1 MYQSTEQ
8 FGQLIQQDT
17 RTFYALLTVGDELI
31 NSGIKSIK
39 FNGGSNQS
47 DDFALGS
54 AVSQYV
60 EISMSEPGFAV
71 ESKEILVQIG
81 MMVGTLVEYIPMGYF
96 TAERPETS
104 DGQITFVAYDRMM
117 QMERPCFLDLPD
129 DTTTVAILQEISREY
144 DVPIITDE
152 LYAKQIKKPVG
163 YTCREI
169 LSYIAQIYGG
179 FAICNRQGQIEIK
192 TYEDS
197 NYEVGTGRY
206 WDEFTHNDFPYI
218 LEKIT
223 CYTGKDEEGN
233 DLSVSVGSG
242 VRELSFSNPFMTQA
256 LLNDVWSELENYTYM
271 PGKVR
276 FLGDPRLD
284 PWDIITVL
292 DKKGKSYKVPVMN
305 LTMEFDGGL
314 TTEVEAVGKAEVEQ
328 AQGFQGPQTHEMDRY
343 YGQLVIIDEALINK
357 LDVDTAKITYATI
370 TNLEAV
376 NAHIQ
381 NLEAEYGEF
390 ENLTAEN
397 LEAIHASIDVLEAD
411 SANIKSLLSG
421 NAGIGDL
428 QNIHLT
434 SQNAVID
441 SALIRNAVM
450 QTVTVGDLLAG
461 TISTNKFTIASDDGA
476 ISIKGATQQWKDE
489 NGVVRVQ
496 IGKDAN
502 GDFTFSLFDETGT
515 GILIDS
521 TGIKPGAIA
530 DGLIVNDMVADNAN
544 ISGSKLDIDS
554 VFTAMNGSTEVLNS
568 SRIWFDEQNQT
579 LNQVYA
585 QMSQDI
591 ILANSAAS
599 AAQDAAQDALDA
611 IGGIDTLDA
620 ISAVLS
626 NDAHVVHTNTD
637 GSGGDYSDCNTTM
650 TVFSGDADVS
660 TRATYTV
667 SASPGIT
674 GTWNAQTRTYQV
686 TGMTTDDGYVDIDAL
701 YGTGD
706 KYLTDRNGN
715 KLLTDDGEYLTVRTG
730 GAHIKKRFSISKS
743 PDGKVGASYSL
754 RCSTLVLRKQ
764 QSGALVP
771 SAVIFSAKYNDGTSL
786 IDYFG
791 RFKIEESTDGTLFT
805 QKYMSTSSEFSVSY
819 EPSSSNI
826 QVIRCT
832 LYDSTGINELDSQSV
847 IVITDADGLAD
858 EISEIQE
865 GMQVIETNV
874 TNIQTGMDGIHADI
888 DSMQTEISG
897 VTDGTLLFNVQYS
910 DNGNNTVTLTAF
922 VYKAGQDVTNTFSN
936 RWFTWYA
943 KSESGE
949 KYIGYGYSI
958 TVNKNSVGFGSTYIG
973 RFTTYVTRYL
983 TTRSGLYLTTRTGNK
998 LTTWVED

>member
-8 FGQLIQQDT
+8 FGNLINQDS
-17 RTFYALLTVGDELI
+17 RTFYALITVGD
-31 NSGIKSIK
+31 NTVSDGIRSIK
-39 FNGGSNQS
+39 FNGGSNRS
-47 DDFALGS
+47 DDFTIGS

-60 EISMSEPGFAV
+60 EISIGNTEVQF
-71 ESKEILVQIG
+71 ESKEMLVQIG
-81 MMVGTLVEYIPMGYF
+81 MTVNGIVEYIPIGYF
-96 TAERPETS
+96 TAEKPEVE
-104 DGQITFVAYDRMM
+104 DGEIKITAYDRMM
-117 QMERPCFLDLPD
+117 NMEKGCFLSMGDK
-129 DTTTVAILQEISREY
+129 TTTVAVLQEISQKY
-144 DVPIITDE
+144 GVPIVTSG
-152 LYAKQIKKPVG
+152 LASKPMKKPVG
-163 YTCREI
+163 YTCREV

-179 FAICNRQGQIEIK
+179 FAICNRQGQIEIR
-192 TYEDS
+192 TYSDP
-197 NYEVGTGRY
+197 NYTVGTNRY
-206 WDEFTHNDFPYI
+206 WDSFTHNDFPYI

-314 TTEVEAVGKAEVEQ
+314 TTEVEAVGKAEIEQ

-370 TNLEAV
+370 TNLDATNANIENLNAQFGDFTNLTATNFAAV
-376 NAHIQ
+376 NALI
-381 NLEAEYGEF
+381 N
-390 ENLTAEN
+390 T
-397 LEAIHASIDVLEAD
+397 LEAD
-411 SANIKSLLSG
+411 TANIKSLLAG

-434 SQNAVID
+434 SANAVID

-476 ISIKGATQQWKDE
+476 IGIKGATQQWKDE

-515 GILIDS
+515 GVLIDS
-521 TGIKPGAIA
+521 TGVKEGAIA

-544 ISGSKLDIDS
+544 IAGSKLDIDS

-637 GSGGDYSDCNTTM
+637 GSGGDYSDCNTTI

-660 TRATYTV
+660 TQATYTV

-674 GTWNAQTRTYQV
+674 GTWNARTRTYQV

-743 PDGKVGASYSL
+743 PDGKVGVSYSL

-771 SAVIFSAKYNDGTSL
+771 SAVIFSSKYNDGTSL

-847 IVITDADGLAD
+847 IIITDADGLAD
-858 EISEIQE
+858 DISEIQE

-936 RWFTWYA
+936 RWFTWYV

-973 RFTTYVTRYL
+973 RFTTYETRYL

>member
-1 MYQSTEQ
+1 
-8 FGQLIQQDT
+8 
-17 RTFYALLTVGDELI
+17 
-31 NSGIKSIK
+31 
-39 FNGGSNQS
+39 
-47 DDFALGS
+47 
-54 AVSQYV
+54 
-60 EISMSEPGFAV
+60 
-71 ESKEILVQIG
+71 
-81 MMVGTLVEYIPMGYF
+81 
-96 TAERPETS
+96 
-104 DGQITFVAYDRMM
+104 
-117 QMERPCFLDLPD
+117 
-129 DTTTVAILQEISREY
+129 
-144 DVPIITDE
+144 
-152 LYAKQIKKPVG
+152 
-163 YTCREI
+163 
-169 LSYIAQIYGG
+169 
-179 FAICNRQGQIEIK
+179 
-192 TYEDS
+192 
-197 NYEVGTGRY
+197 
-206 WDEFTHNDFPYI
+206 
-218 LEKIT
+218 
-223 CYTGKDEEGN
+223 
-233 DLSVSVGSG
+233 
-242 VRELSFSNPFMTQA
+242 
-256 LLNDVWSELENYTYM
+256 
-271 PGKVR
+271 
-276 FLGDPRLD
+276 
-284 PWDIITVL
+284 
-292 DKKGKSYKVPVMN
+292 
-305 LTMEFDGGL
+305 
-314 TTEVEAVGKAEVEQ
+314 
-328 AQGFQGPQTHEMDRY
+328 
-343 YGQLVIIDEALINK
+343 
-357 LDVDTAKITYATI
+357 
-370 TNLEAV
+370 
-376 NAHIQ
+376 
-381 NLEAEYGEF
+381 
-390 ENLTAEN
+390 
-397 LEAIHASIDVLEAD
+397 
-411 SANIKSLLSG
+411 
-421 NAGIGDL
+421 
-428 QNIHLT
+428 
-434 SQNAVID
+434 
-441 SALIRNAVM
+441 
-450 QTVTVGDLLAG
+450 
-461 TISTNKFTIASDDGA
+461 
-476 ISIKGATQQWKDE
+476 
-489 NGVVRVQ
+489 
-496 IGKDAN
+496 
-502 GDFTFSLFDETGT
+502 
-515 GILIDS
+515 
-521 TGIKPGAIA
+521 
-530 DGLIVNDMVADNAN
+530 
-544 ISGSKLDIDS
+544 
-554 VFTAMNGSTEVLNS
+554 
-568 SRIWFDEQNQT
+568 
-579 LNQVYA
+579 
-585 QMSQDI
+585 MSQDI

-660 TRATYTV
+660 TQATYTV

-674 GTWNAQTRTYQV
+674 GTWNARTRTYQV

-743 PDGKVGASYSL
+743 PDGKVGVSYSL

-826 QVIRCT
+826 QAIRCT

-847 IVITDADGLAD
+847 IIIADADGLAD

>member
-8 FGQLIQQDT
+8 FGNLINQDS
-17 RTFYALLTVGDELI
+17 RTFYALITVGD
-31 NSGIKSIK
+31 NTVSDGIRSIK
-39 FNGGSNQS
+39 FNGGSNRS
-47 DDFALGS
+47 DDFTIGS

-60 EISMSEPGFAV
+60 EVSVADNNIKFESE
-71 ESKEILVQIG
+71 EILIQIG
-81 MMVGTLVEYIPMGYF
+81 MTVNGIVEYIPIGYF
-96 TAERPETS
+96 TAEKPEVE
-104 DGQITFVAYDRMM
+104 DGEIKITAYDRMM
-117 QMERPCFLDLPD
+117 NMEKGCFLSMGDK
-129 DTTTVAILQEISREY
+129 TTTVAVLQEISQKY
-144 DVPIITDE
+144 GVPIVTSG
-152 LYAKQIKKPVG
+152 LASKPMKKPVG
-163 YTCREI
+163 YTCREV

-179 FAICNRQGQIEIK
+179 FAICNRQGQIEIR
-192 TYEDS
+192 TYSDP
-197 NYEVGTGRY
+197 NYTVGTNRY
-206 WDEFTHNDFPYI
+206 WDSFTHNDFPYI

-381 NLEAEYGEF
+381 NLEVEYGEF
-390 ENLTAEN
+390 KNLTAEN

-476 ISIKGATQQWKDE
+476 IGIKGATQQWKDE

-515 GILIDS
+515 GVLIDS
-521 TGIKPGAIA
+521 TGVKEGAIA

-544 ISGSKLDIDS
+544 IAGSKLDIDS

-660 TRATYTV
+660 TQATYTV

-674 GTWNAQTRTYQV
+674 GTWSAQTRTYQV

-743 PDGKVGASYSL
+743 PDGKVGVSYSL

-819 EPSSSNI
+819 DPSSSNI
-826 QVIRCT
+826 QAIRCT

-847 IVITDADGLAD
+847 IIIADADGLAD